1 MTALTGL
8 STLSALTAQS
18 GAVSIDALRLLPALA
33 PALGAL
39 LVLLVDAL
47 APRRTLPHLV
57 VGALALLMGAA
68 GAMPGALSPAREPVL
83 TLCLPGGPDGACLWS
98 AGPLDSTLQI
108 GLLAAGLAA
117 LPLLSDQ
124 WRDLPGD
131 RAVDV
136 ALILASAAGGAAVVA
151 ARELG
156 TWLVALELATLPVI
170 ALVVLRG
177 TRRAAHGGMTLMM
190 TSLLSFAVLVVG
202 TGLWVMA
209 TGDASLSGTAIR
221 TAWAEPDQRA
231 VLVVAILTLF
241 VGLGFKLSLVPFH
254 AWTPPTFV
262 SGPLPI
268 SALLATASK
277 LAAVGALLA
286 LIAPFAGLADPHP
299 HALAFVVG
307 ALAIG
312 SMLVGTVVA
321 FRATDLVRLLAWSTI
336 AQAGWVVL
344 PLAALTTVGHRA
356 AVAYALTYAAA
367 GLVAF
372 AVATAVRTA
381 GGEPGSERGLAA
393 YRGLARSHPHVGGP
407 LILALLT
414 LAGLPPAI
422 LGLVAKVVAIR
433 PLLAA
438 GLWPLAVLA
447 VIAVVLGIAVYVRWI
462 AVLLAAPEHGTTAAS
477 GNNAGTGVEVQVGP
491 GALAV
496 LSLGTALLVV
506 ASVVPQVL
514 YGLLS

>member
-1 MTALTGL
+1 
-8 STLSALTAQS
+8 
-18 GAVSIDALRLLPALA
+18 
-33 PALGAL
+33 
-39 LVLLVDAL
+39 
-47 APRRTLPHLV
+47 
-57 VGALALLMGAA
+57 
-68 GAMPGALSPAREPVL
+68 
-83 TLCLPGGPDGACLWS
+83 
-98 AGPLDSTLQI
+98 
-108 GLLAAGLAA
+108 
-117 LPLLSDQ
+117 
-124 WRDLPGD
+124 
-131 RAVDV
+131 
-136 ALILASAAGGAAVVA
+136 
-151 ARELG
+151 
-156 TWLVALELATLPVI
+156 
-170 ALVVLRG
+170 
-177 TRRAAHGGMTLMM
+177 MM

-254 AWTPPTFV
+254 AWTPP
-262 SGPLPI
+262 
-268 SALLATASK
+268 
-277 LAAVGALLA
+277 
-286 LIAPFAGLADPHP
+286 
-299 HALAFVVG
+299 AFVVG

-356 AVAYALTYAAA
+356 SVAYALTYAAA

-422 LGLVAKVVAIR
+422 LGLVAKVVATR

-462 AVLLAAPEHGTTAAS
+462 AVLLAAPEHRTTAAS

>member
-1 MTALTGL
+1 M
-8 STLSALTAQS
+8 
-18 GAVSIDALRLLPALA
+18 
-33 PALGAL
+33 
-39 LVLLVDAL
+39 
-47 APRRTLPHLV
+47 
-57 VGALALLMGAA
+57 
-68 GAMPGALSPAREPVL
+68 
-83 TLCLPGGPDGACLWS
+83 
-98 AGPLDSTLQI
+98 
-108 GLLAAGLAA
+108 
-117 LPLLSDQ
+117 
-124 WRDLPGD
+124 
-131 RAVDV
+131 
-136 ALILASAAGGAAVVA
+136 ILASAAGGAAVVA

-177 TRRAAHGGMTLMM
+177 TRRAAHGGLTLMM

-231 VLVVAILTLF
+231 VLVLAILTLF

-321 FRATDLVRLLAWSTI
+321 LRATDLVRLLAWSTI

-356 AVAYALTYAAA
+356 SVAYALTYAAA

-381 GGEPGSERGLAA
+381 GGSRDRSAASRHTEGWRGPTPCWWAA
-393 YRGLARSHPHVGGP
+393 DP
-407 LILALLT
+407 ALLT

-462 AVLLAAPEHGTTAAS
+462 AVLLAAPEHRTTAAS